1 MKAHR
6 VRTRRRPPKMARTEA
21 MSVDPGGWLPLP
33 LSSSLLLFSI
43 SPTTSFSCSDR
54 RVWFQ
59 KGTAVSLPLSGSI
72 LDSSKVVFL
81 AGHELVSHTFSYSCI
96 KFSAVVAHN
105 LLGTNNKVLQP
116 LLSKRTKL
124 CVFSPSLDK
133 QSSFVASARVKLH
146 PRTGCDSTA
155 GLPRLSLLSFDRSSN
170 ILLVNWE
177 MWFFRT
183 KEI

>member
-1 MKAHR
+1 
-6 VRTRRRPPKMARTEA
+6 MARTEA

-33 LSSSLLLFSI
+33 LSSLLLFSI

-72 LDSSKVVFL
+72 LDSSKVVFP

-124 CVFSPSLDK
+124 CVFSQSLVK
-133 QSSFVASARVKLH
+133 KSSFVASAPVKLH

-155 GLPRLSLLSFDRSSN
+155 GPRLSLLSFGRSSN
-170 ILLVNWE
+170 ILLVNWQ
-177 MWFFRT
+177 MWFCRT